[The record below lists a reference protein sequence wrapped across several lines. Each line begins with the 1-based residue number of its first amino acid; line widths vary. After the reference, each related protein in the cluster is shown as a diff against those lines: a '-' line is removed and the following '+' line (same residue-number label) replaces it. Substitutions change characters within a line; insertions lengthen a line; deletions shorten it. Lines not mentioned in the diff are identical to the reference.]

1 MSSFLRLALLAVL
14 VLVVFVVGAPVLL
27 GQAPALRSK
36 LPRFASGDTEGGK
49 QSAAQL
55 SRAEFVDVAKGMTRA
70 KLRALVGEPES
81 TSSNKVENLEVECWY
96 YGVVGTSGTYQFC
109 FVDGRLRSKVAY
121 RKR

>member
-1 MSSFLRLALLAVL
+1 MGSFLRLALLAVL

-27 GQAPALRSK
+27 GQVPALRSK
-36 LPRFASGDTEGGK
+36 LPRFASEEEGGK

-55 SRAEFVDVAKGMTRA
+55 SRAEFVEVAKGMTRA

>member
-1 MSSFLRLALLAVL
+1 MGSFLRLALLAVL

-36 LPRFASGDTEGGK
+36 LPRFASEDTEGGK

-55 SRAEFVDVAKGMTRA
+55 SRAEFVGVAKGMTRA

-96 YGVVGTSGTYQFC
+96 YGAVGTSGTYQFC
-109 FVDGRLRSKVAY
+109 FVDGRLRSKVGY